1 MSFEQL
7 FTNDFPPR
15 IEEVKI
21 YFAQKGISEQEA
33 EDFFLFYEKKHW
45 TSKNGN
51 FFKSW
56 KNIAY
61 KWIATVLQK
70 EPFLFDRLVH

>member
-1 MSFEQL
+1 MKYQSL
-7 FTNDFPPR
+7 ITKKFPPR
-15 IEEVKI
+15 IEEVKV
-21 YFAQKGISEQEA
+21 YFIQRGIPEKEA
-33 EDFFLFYEKKHW
+33 EDFFLFYEKKQW

-61 KWIATVLQK
+61 KWIGTVLRNK
-70 EPFLFDRLVH
+70 PVLFNRLIH